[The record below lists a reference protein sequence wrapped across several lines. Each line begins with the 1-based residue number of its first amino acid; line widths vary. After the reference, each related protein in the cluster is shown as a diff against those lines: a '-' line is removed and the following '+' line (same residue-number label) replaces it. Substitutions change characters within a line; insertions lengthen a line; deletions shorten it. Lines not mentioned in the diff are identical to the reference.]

1 MREEQDSISSEENNQ
16 ASNEQPADSGQS
28 TSDQSASQAQ
38 AQSQGGEPQGSAVE
52 PVAPVSG
59 EGEATEVEANGPTLS
74 LQGVTRARFNGGSF
88 RTTNVHTSAG
98 SGCDGCEGANC
109 IQVSG
114 TLAIDF
120 RVTTTVTLPRVA
132 DFPDLTPCQRQRV
145 QDGITNVLTPHEQQH
160 VAAFSAYNGA
170 TRQQFSATLCRDQF
184 EAFIR
189 GLVAQEEGP
198 RQAAVQ
204 AASDALDPFNFDV
217 DLDCTD

>member
-1 MREEQDSISSEENNQ
+1 MREEQDSSSSE
-16 ASNEQPADSGQS
+16 SN
-28 TSDQSASQAQ
+28 DQSASAQ
-38 AQSQGGEPQGSAVE
+38 PGDTGQSSADQSAGQGGSQPQGDQPQSSEVD
-52 PVAPVSG
+52 PVAPISG
-59 EGEATEVEANGPTLS
+59 EGEATEVEAYGSLS

-88 RTTNVHTSAG
+88 RTTNVRTSAG
-98 SGCDGCEGANC
+98 SGCDGCDGGNC

-114 TLAIDF
+114 TLAIDY
-120 RVTTTVTLPRVA
+120 RVTTTVTLPHVA

-145 QDGITNVLTPHEQQH
+145 QDAITNVLTPHEQQH
-160 VAAFSAYNGA
+160 VAAFGAYNGS
-170 TRQQFSATLCRDQF
+170 TQQSFSTAVCRDQF